1 MRLIEVIFGS
11 VAIVSLTVLMA
22 IIKVNKNK
30 CNMCHYNCENCRE
43 QDVCCIKKEGK
54 NERNL

>member
-1 MRLIEVIFGS
+1 MIEVIFGS

>member
-30 CNMCHYNCENCRE
+30 CNMCHYNCDNCGE
-43 QDVCCIKKEGK
+43 KDVCGIKKGAK
-54 NERNL
+54 KL